1 MLKLLIL
8 GAHPDD
14 AEYHAGGLAAIYREL
29 GHAVRM
35 VSATDGSAGHHLKS
49 RVEMALIRRQEAA
62 AAASVIGAEYDVWEY
77 PDGQLLPELDLR
89 WRVIQEIRRFAP
101 DLVLTHR
108 PYDYH
113 PDHRA
118 LGQAVQDA
126 SFLVTVPH
134 IVPEV
139 PALRRDPVVGYL
151 PDLFTRPIPLQAD
164 VVLNITERIDT
175 VTRMLACHRS
185 QCFEWL
191 PYLAQA
197 EELVPRDPSAEHAW
211 LRAWY
216 LRQIRPRADRF
227 RQQLIATY
235 GPEWG
240 GRIEFAEVFEISQYG
255 RPLDDA
261 ERQRL
266 FPFIP
271 RPAAVGAGQDSGQAG

>member
-14 AEYHAGGLAAIYREL
+14 AEYHAGGLAAMYRKL

-49 RVEMALIRRQEAA
+49 RAEMASIRRQEAA
-62 AAASVIGAEYDVWEY
+62 AAAEVIGAHYEVWEY
-77 PDGQLLPELDLR
+77 PDGQLLPNLELR
-89 WRVIQEIRRFAP
+89 WRVIREIRQFAP

-126 SFLVTVPH
+126 AFLVTVPH

-139 PALRRDPVVGYL
+139 PALRRDPVMGYL
-151 PDLFTRPIPLQAD
+151 PDLFTRPVPLQAD
-164 VVLNITERIDT
+164 VVLDITEMVDI
-175 VTRMLACHRS
+175 VTRMLGCHRS

-191 PYLAQA
+191 PYLAGA
-197 EELVPRDPSAEHAW
+197 EDQVPQDPGEQQAW

-216 LRQIRPRADRF
+216 GRQIRPRAERY
-227 RQQLIATY
+227 REELIATY
-235 GPEWG
+235 GPERG
-240 GRIEFAEVFEISQYG
+240 SRIEFAEVFEISPYG
-255 RPLDDA
+255 RPLDEA
-261 ERQRL
+261 ERARL
-266 FPFIP
+266 FPFLP
-271 RPAAVGAGQDSGQAG
+271 RPPAAAGSSAAG

>member
-14 AEYHAGGLAAIYREL
+14 AEYHAGGLAATYREL

-49 RVEMALIRRQEAA
+49 RVEMAQIRRQEAT

-164 VVLNITERIDT
+164 VVLDITERIDT

-240 GRIEFAEVFEISQYG
+240 GRIEFAEVFEISQYA

>member
-14 AEYHAGGLAAIYREL
+14 AEYHAGALASLYREL
-29 GHAVRM
+29 GHTVRM
-35 VSATDGSAGHHLKS
+35 VSATDGSAGHHLKP
-49 RVEMALIRRQEAA
+49 RAEVARIRRKEAA
-62 AAASVIGAEYDVWEY
+62 AAAQVIGAEYEVWEN
-77 PDGQLLPELDLR
+77 PDGQLLPDLALR
-89 WRVIQEIRRFAP
+89 WQVIAEIRRFAP

-151 PDLFTRPIPLQAD
+151 PDLFTRPVPLQAD
-164 VVLNITERIDT
+164 VVLDITGQVDT

-191 PYLAQA
+191 PYLAG
-197 EELVPRDPSAEHAW
+197 EEDQVPRDPSAEHAW
-211 LRAWY
+211 LREWY

-227 RQQLIATY
+227 RPQLIATY
-235 GPEWG
+235 GPERG
-240 GRIEFAEVFEISQYG
+240 SRIECAEVFEISPYG

-261 ERQRL
+261 ERKRL

-271 RPAAVGAGQDSGQAG
+271 RPAAASQDAGPAG